1 MLRARE
7 VARRYGDQTIFAGVT
22 LDLAAGERLALIG
35 ENGSGKSTLLR
46 VLAGLD
52 APDAGH
58 VTRTGRVSLLTQHT
72 DLGAGH
78 VLNAVTPPELRGAR
92 TAFEQATERLSE
104 GSDAALTA
112 FADAEER
119 YRLAGGYDFG
129 ARANGVLAG
138 LHLDAGADAGQLS
151 GGQLRRV
158 MLARLLLSPAD
169 LYLLDEPTNH
179 LDADGAAWLEG
190 WILAAA
196 AAGAAFILA
205 SHDRAFLDAV
215 ATHTAELERGA
226 LTVYPGNYSAAME
239 LKATLREAQ
248 QRDYAAY
255 KRKRAAL
262 EQEKSRLKSAGRS
275 ADKFS
280 HQRAGNVPLLTAK
293 NKAQDVAN
301 TLAGRARSMER
312 QLERLDAG
320 AVAKPFDDR
329 RVLTLDLPPLPPGPQ
344 EVLTVRDLGVTREGQ
359 EVLSSVNLHV
369 RRGDRVALTGPNGG
383 GKSTLLRAVLSE
395 LPHTGTVTWGAG
407 LTRSVA
413 GQHGE
418 ELRGLGTVGGALLD
432 ANPALT
438 PHQLH
443 EIAAQV
449 GLPGPLAALA
459 TLSGGQRTR
468 LSLARLSVTR
478 AQVLLL
484 DEPTNHLDLPMIE
497 ALEALLLA
505 FPGTVLLASHDRRLL
520 ERTATRVWA
529 VGGGGVTEQE

>member
-7 VARRYGDQTIFAGVT
+7 VARRYGDQTIFEGVT

-52 APDAGH
+52 APDAGS

-78 VLNAVTPPELRGAR
+78 VLSAVTPPELREAR

-104 GSDAALTA
+104 GSDAALTS
-112 FADAEER
+112 FAEAEER
-119 YRLAGGYDFG
+119 YRLAGGYDFE
-129 ARANGVLAG
+129 ARASGVLAG
-138 LHLDAGADAGQLS
+138 LKLDAGADARQLS

-169 LYLLDEPTNH
+169 VYLLDEPTNH
-179 LDADGAAWLEG
+179 LDADGAAWLED
-190 WILAAA
+190 WIGASD
-196 AAGAAFILA
+196 AAFVLA

-215 ATHTAELERGA
+215 ATHTAELERGT

-329 RVLTLDLPPLPPGPQ
+329 RVITLDLPPLPPGPQ
-344 EVLTVRDLGVTREGQ
+344 EVMTVRDLGVTREGQ

-383 GKSTLLRAVLSE
+383 GKSTLLRALLGE

-413 GQHGE
+413 GQQGE
-418 ELRGLGTVGGALLD
+418 ELRGLGTVGDALLD
-432 ANPALT
+432 ANPGLT

-449 GLPGPLAALA
+449 GLPGPATSLT

-497 ALEALLLA
+497 ALEDLLLA